1 MSAYYNRI
9 NNYIYGQFTGTELNN
24 GYRSL
29 QYVQNDAQF
38 KGIEGNIDYY
48 YNQDSLIGIS
58 GDYVRA
64 NLLHNKGNIPRI
76 LRLIV
81 YTYIKI

>member
-38 KGIEGNIDYY
+38 KGMKEI
-48 YNQDSLIGIS
+48 LIIT
-58 GDYVRA
+58 
-64 NLLHNKGNIPRI
+64 I
-76 LRLIV
+76 
-81 YTYIKI
+81 TKIA